1 MLVCVCIARLVRVL
15 LGSSAVANRKL
26 ETGNPLVILG
36 IRIETNL
43 AGAIFQPAPEK
54 VLEWVALI
62 RYYLELG
69 ILGAGEASK
78 LAGRLGWASQH
89 IFRKLGRALLVPI
102 YAHMRSRSS
111 VIGWEL
117 KLALRWW
124 LQTLE
129 HGMCEVR
136 VWNEIYTKPLQ
147 LLCDA
152 RCMRLRSGFACLCV
166 LLVVVRQVN
175 PTQSGGGLVK
185 EQQPLVH

>member
-1 MLVCVCIARLVRVL
+1 M
-15 LGSSAVANRKL
+15 ANRKL

-36 IRIETNL
+36 MRIETNL

-117 KLALRWW
+117 KLALRWR

-129 HGMCEVR
+129 RGMCEVR
-136 VWNEIYTKPLQ
+136 VWKEIYSKPLQ

-166 LLVVVRQVN
+166 LLAVVRQVN
-175 PTQSGGGLVK
+175 TTQSGGGPVK